1 MVAPPPTQ
9 LVARLLPHPP
19 PNPSQTHTSLG
30 VLDCVF
36 KSRYSALQI
45 QPLVPCIHVSLIAEH
60 AQCMYNRLSSMLQT

>member
-19 PNPSQTHTSLG
+19 NPSQTTPPVWG
-30 VLDCVF
+30 CCIVF
-36 KSRYSALQI
+36 KSRYPPPNSS
-45 QPLVPCIHVSLIAEH
+45 PNPTTRTEH